1 MLREKGA
8 ICSLKFKL
16 AGMIHEM
23 TMAPKVN
30 QDSDEC
36 DGKSAPGSVAKPH
49 GMQLKLGETLRK
61 FLFGRLYWGS
71 GERTLII
78 LQFSPASLILG
89 YLLCIQKTP
98 LQSQICLSSI
108 WVPLVCISQT

>member
-1 MLREKGA
+1 MLLEKGA
-8 ICSLKFKL
+8 ICSLKFKI

-23 TMAPKVN
+23 TMAPEVN

-61 FLFGRLYWGS
+61 FLLGRLYWGGG
-71 GERTLII
+71 GEDIDHFAI
-78 LQFSPASLILG
+78 LPSQYNSWIPFVHTEDS
-89 YLLCIQKTP
+89 TP
-98 LQSQICLSSI
+98 
-108 WVPLVCISQT
+108 VPDLPL